1 MKQLIRTLYLCIMC
15 AVLASCTIDNHSRQ
29 QQLDDAKALWQK
41 SNTGYYQVDFAKA
54 CFCLDLPKVRASIY
68 DGDIISAIA
77 IDGSAIEEQQ
87 KAMVINIESAFDY
100 IQTAIDN
107 DAQKLDVTYSKENGA
122 PLSIY
127 VDMSSATA
135 DDEYSLVYTN
145 LTIAPRSH
153 VLAGVDTWSAIYFDS
168 FGGPIHVLPTI
179 DLELSFDLKDNLF
192 TATSP
197 CYDFEGAVSVNESAL
212 SFSNVQTT
220 SKECA
225 TEQELVAQNEM
236 FADIFANTHD
246 YHLNKDHLS
255 ISAGADIGVQFIPD
269 YKKVIELVD
278 IASYRQ
284 TCSELS
290 YKLCLQIKK
299 PNETDFE
306 PLYEEITGY
315 QHQWGQSAQVYMR
328 TEPVS
333 YDTYSV
339 EWTPM
344 YVYHLETVST
354 EMDAAGTEY
363 LDPSFHLDSSTI
375 TQSQT
380 EGVYQLS
387 DGTLF
392 DCTEGVNCQA
402 LTELHQSVNMIE
414 VRWRLSDNPD
424 IPLTLA
430 EWN

>member
-1 MKQLIRTLYLCIMC
+1 MKQLTRTLYLCIMC
-15 AVLASCTIDNHSRQ
+15 AVLASCTIDNDSRQ
-29 QQLDDAKALWQK
+29 QQLNDAKALWQK
-41 SNTGYYQVDFAKA
+41 SNTGYYQVDFART
-54 CFCLDLPKVRASIY
+54 CFCLYLPKVRASIY
-68 DGDIISAIA
+68 DGDIVSAIA
-77 IDGSAIEEQQ
+77 MDGNAIEEQQ
-87 KAMVINIESAFDY
+87 KTMVINIESAFER
-100 IQTAIDN
+100 IQSAIDN
-107 DAQKLDVTYSKENGA
+107 NAQELDVTYSKENGA
-122 PLSIY
+122 PLSVYI
-127 VDMSSATA
+127 DMSAATA
-135 DDEYSLVYTN
+135 DDELSLVYTN

-168 FGGPIHVLPTI
+168 FGGPIDVLPTI
-179 DLELSFDLKDNLF
+179 DLELSLDLAGNLF

-197 CYDFEGAVSVNESAL
+197 CYDFEGAVSVNDSSL
-212 SFSNVQTT
+212 SFANVQTT
-220 SKECA
+220 SKDCA

-236 FADIFANTHD
+236 FADIFTNTHD
-246 YHLNKDHLS
+246 YYLNKDHLS

-299 PNETDFE
+299 PNESDFVA
-306 PLYEEITGY
+306 LYEEITGY
-315 QHQWGQSAQVYMR
+315 QHQWGQSAQVYIR

-344 YVYHLETVST
+344 YIYHLKTVST
-354 EMDAAGTEY
+354 EMDPTGTEY
-363 LDPSFHLDSSTI
+363 LDSSFHLDSSSI
-375 TQSQT
+375 AESQT

-392 DCTEGVNCQA
+392 DCAEGVNCQS
-402 LTELHQSVNMIE
+402 LTELYQSINKIE
-414 VRWRLSDNPD
+414 VRWILSDNPD